1 MSFFNRIFSDKRN
14 KPMEGSKKTEPTIVI
29 PDAPTQE
36 YASLLLFTQRLNS
49 LLLADKYLA
58 RSDYRQLID
67 DYAET
72 NTFFANL
79 KTAKTLGYY
88 CSATILTLPI

>member
-14 KPMEGSKKTEPTIVI
+14 KPKEVPKKPEPTIAI
-29 PDAPTQE
+29 PFAPTQE
-36 YASLLLFTQRLNS
+36 YASLLQFTQLLNS

-79 KTAKTLGYY
+79 VTAKT
-88 CSATILTLPI
+88 